1 MAFPWK
7 RILCPIDFSEPAR
20 AAMQAALEVCRL
32 TGGELTLF
40 HAYELPGYTLPEGS
54 VVASPKMLQD
64 LSEQAE
70 AHLAE
75 WQKLAEAPGGVKVR
89 TEKGIGEPALTIVE
103 LAQEREFD
111 LIVVGTHGRTGIR
124 HAILGS
130 VAERVHP
137 SGRVRAPGLSAP
149 GDDVSG
155 DEPARPGSARTGPC
169 RASRT

>member
-7 RILCPIDFSEPAR
+7 RVLCPIDFSEPAR
-20 AAMQAALEVCRL
+20 AAVRAAVEICRM

-54 VVASPKMLQD
+54 VVASPKMLQE

-70 AHLAE
+70 AHLVD
-75 WQKLAEAPGGVKVR
+75 WKKLAEDGSGLAVQI
-89 TEKGIGEPALTIVE
+89 EKGIGEPALSIVE
-103 LAQEREFD
+103 LAQERGFD

-130 VAERVHP
+130 VAERVVRRAACHVLTVHP
-137 SGRVRAPGLSAP
+137 DGY
-149 GDDVSG
+149 
-155 DEPARPGSARTGPC
+155 ARGA
-169 RASRT
+169 

>member
-70 AHLAE
+70 VHLTE
-75 WQKLAEAPGGVKVR
+75 WRKMAEAPGGVTVR
-89 TEKGIGEPALTIVE
+89 VEKGIGEPALTIVE
-103 LAQEREFD
+103 LAQERGFD

-130 VAERVHP
+130 VAERVVRRAACPVLTIHP
-137 SGRVRAPGLSAP
+137 DGYPRRA
-149 GDDVSG
+149 
-155 DEPARPGSARTGPC
+155 
-169 RASRT
+169 